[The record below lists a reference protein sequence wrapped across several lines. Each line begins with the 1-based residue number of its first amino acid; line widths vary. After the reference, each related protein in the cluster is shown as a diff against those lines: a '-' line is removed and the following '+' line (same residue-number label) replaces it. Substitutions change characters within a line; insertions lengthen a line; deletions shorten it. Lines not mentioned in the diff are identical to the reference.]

1 MTPTPQPPEREAREL
16 GLPMRAEVR
25 LMPDSVDETTRTVEM
40 VWSTGASVR
49 RRDPWT
55 GRVYDE
61 VLSLDAAHVDLS
73 RLNGGAPLLNTHG
86 AYDLEDVLGV
96 VEAAW
101 IDTRSGTPVGR
112 ARVRFSER
120 QDVAP
125 IWADVRSGI
134 IRNVSVGY
142 AVRTYEITEE
152 EGTVPVWTAVDRQPL

>member
-1 MTPTPQPPEREAREL
+1 MKPQIQPPEREAREL
-16 GLPMRAEVR
+16 GLQMRAEVR
-25 LMPDSVDETTRTVEM
+25 LMPESINEAARTVEL
-40 VWSTGASVR
+40 VWSTGAAVR

-55 GRVYDE
+55 GRAYDE
-61 VLSLDAAHVDLS
+61 VLSLEPGHVDLA

-101 IDTRSGTPVGR
+101 IDTRSGTSVGR

-120 QDVAP
+120 EDVAP
-125 IWADVRSGI
+125 IWADVRSGS

-142 AVRTYEITEE
+142 VVRNYEIT
-152 EGTVPVWTAVDRQPL
+152 